1 MGIAFVIQGLL
12 SPIVAA
18 ILMPLSSVSVVV
30 LVFWGVIGYL
40 ENGQSI
46 IKNMSRVILIV
57 STFIWCGLLLGISF
71 MEAPLKFQAPNI
83 TLELGLG
90 IGQLVFGALNKM
102 ELVLAVLI
110 GGSLWAVKPSSRI
123 NLIYGIIITILLAQ
137 TFVLLP
143 FLSERIVMIQ
153 SGQTPP
159 DSPMHLYYI
168 IAEVVKL
175 VLLMFGGVSFLKAN
189 LK

>member
-1 MGIAFVIQGLL
+1 
-12 SPIVAA
+12 
-18 ILMPLSSVSVVV
+18 
-30 LVFWGVIGYL
+30 
-40 ENGQSI
+40 
-46 IKNMSRVILIV
+46 MSRIILIV

-110 GGSLWAVKPSSRI
+110 GASLWMTRPSKGI
-123 NLIYGIIITILLAQ
+123 GIAYGIVIAILLAQ

-159 DSPMHLYYI
+159 DSPMHWYYVA
-168 IAEVVKL
+168 AEVVKL
-175 VLLMFGGVSFLKAN
+175 CLLMFGGIAFLKGN
-189 LK
+189 LE

>member
-1 MGIAFVIQGLL
+1 
-12 SPIVAA
+12 
-18 ILMPLSSVSVVV
+18 
-30 LVFWGVIGYL
+30 
-40 ENGQSI
+40 
-46 IKNMSRVILIV
+46 MSRIILIV

-90 IGQLVFGALNKM
+90 IGQLVFGVLNKM

-110 GGSLWAVKPSSRI
+110 GASLWAIKPSKKI
-123 NLIYGIIITILLAQ
+123 NIAYGIIIAILLVQ

-159 DSPMHLYYI
+159 ASPMHWYYVA
-168 IAEVVKL
+168 AEVVKL
-175 VLLMFGGVSFLKAN
+175 CLLMFGGIAFLKSN

>member
-1 MGIAFVIQGLL
+1 MSKITLIA
-12 SPIVAA
+12 
-18 ILMPLSSVSVVV
+18 
-30 LVFWGVIGYL
+30 
-40 ENGQSI
+40 
-46 IKNMSRVILIV
+46 

-90 IGQLVFGALNKM
+90 IGQLVFGVLNKM

-110 GGSLWAVKPSSRI
+110 AGSLWMIKPSKRI
-123 NLIYGIIITILLAQ
+123 NIAYGIIIAILLVQ

-153 SGQTPP
+153 NGQMPP
-159 DSPMHLYYI
+159 QSPMHWYYI
-168 IAEVVKL
+168 VAEVVKL
-175 VLLMFGGVSFLKAN
+175 GLLLFGGIAFLKSWR
-189 LK
+189 

>member
-1 MGIAFVIQGLL
+1 MSKIT
-12 SPIVAA
+12 
-18 ILMPLSSVSVVV
+18 
-30 LVFWGVIGYL
+30 LV
-40 ENGQSI
+40 
-46 IKNMSRVILIV
+46 V
-57 STFIWCGLLLGISF
+57 STFIWCGLLIGISF

-110 GGSLWAVKPSSRI
+110 GASLWTIKPTKKI
-123 NLIYGIIITILLAQ
+123 NIVYGIIIAILLVQ
-137 TFVLLP
+137 TFILLP
-143 FLSERIVMIQ
+143 FLRERIVMIQ

-159 DSPMHLYYI
+159 ASPMHWYYI
-168 IAEVVKL
+168 AAEVVKL
-175 VLLMFGGVSFLKAN
+175 GLLMFGGIVFLKSN

>member
-1 MGIAFVIQGLL
+1 MSKIIL
-12 SPIVAA
+12 VAA
-18 ILMPLSSVSVVV
+18 
-30 LVFWGVIGYL
+30 
-40 ENGQSI
+40 
-46 IKNMSRVILIV
+46 
-57 STFIWCGLLLGISF
+57 TFIWCGLLMGISF

-90 IGQLVFGALNKM
+90 IGQLVFGVLNKM

-110 GGSLWAVKPSSRI
+110 GASLWNLKPNKTI
-123 NLIYGIIITILLAQ
+123 NIAYGIIIAILLVQ

-153 SGQTPP
+153 NGQTPP
-159 DSPMHLYYI
+159 DSPMHLFYI

-175 VLLMFGGVSFLKAN
+175 GLLLFGGIGFLKSN
-189 LK
+189 LE

>member
-1 MGIAFVIQGLL
+1 MSKITLV
-12 SPIVAA
+12 VA
-18 ILMPLSSVSVVV
+18 
-30 LVFWGVIGYL
+30 
-40 ENGQSI
+40 
-46 IKNMSRVILIV
+46 
-57 STFIWCGLLLGISF
+57 TFIWCGLLLGISF

-90 IGQLVFGALNKM
+90 IGQLVFGVLNKM

-110 GGSLWAVKPSSRI
+110 AGSLFLTKPTKGTNI
-123 NLIYGIIITILLAQ
+123 AYGIVIAILLIQ

-153 SGQTPP
+153 NGQTPP
-159 DSPMHLYYI
+159 ASSMHLYYI
-168 IAEVVKL
+168 VAEVVKL
-175 VLLMFGGVSFLKAN
+175 GLLLFGGIAFLKSN